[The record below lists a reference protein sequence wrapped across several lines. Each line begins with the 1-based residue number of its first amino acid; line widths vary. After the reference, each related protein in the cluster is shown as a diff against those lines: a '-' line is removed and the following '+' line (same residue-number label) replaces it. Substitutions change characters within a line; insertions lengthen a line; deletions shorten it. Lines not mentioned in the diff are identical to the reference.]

1 MLKTAGT
8 FRADRHANKLELPLG
23 APNPRAAIGEI
34 SRDAFEFVAERLT
47 NVGVVSEID
56 TFALQMFADAW
67 EDYVAAREVIRRDGP
82 TYTTTTNTGDTMF
95 RPRPELAMMN
105 NAWDR
110 LKKIIPEFGMTPSSR
125 AKIDARTRTN
135 TKTRTKRTNYKVFE
149 NVYEVSKN
157 QIIWLTSTTIM
168 I

>member
-1 MLKTAGT
+1 MPTGRKRKPTEMLKTAGT

-125 AKIDARTRTN
+125 AKIDA
-135 TKTRTKRTNYKVFE
+135 KD
-149 NVYEVSKN
+149 EV
-157 QIIWLTSTTIM
+157 QDIDDLLL
-168 I
+168 